1 MSIFSDRLIESRER
15 MGITQK
21 RLADLLEITSSR
33 LNYWE
38 KGKREPDV
46 LMIKK
51 ISSTLN
57 VSPSYLIGLTDDY
70 ILRNSDDDI
79 DLNEFESEHIKKYR
93 SISDD
98 GKTLINNILNFIC
111 ENELDLTR
119 AKMYEVSEEEFE
131 YVQKIREFNEPSQ
144 EFIHNRIDD
153 IYKKRDTFLV
163 PEEKREAK

>member
-1 MSIFSDRLIESRER
+1 MDFGDKIREIREKRGLSQKELAVKIGVAKSTYSLYES
-15 MGITQK
+15 
-21 RLADLLEITSSR
+21 
-33 LNYWE
+33 
-38 KGKREPDV
+38 GKREPDV
-46 LMIKK
+46 EKIKK
-51 ISSTLN
+51 IAKVLE
-57 VSPSYLIGLTDDY
+57 VSGDD
-70 ILRNSDDDI
+70 LLDI
-79 DLNEFESEHIKKYR
+79 DVSYNNFNPILDTTETLLIEKYR

-119 AKMYEVSEEEFE
+119 AKMHEVSEEEFE

-144 EFIHNRIDD
+144 EFIHSRIDD